1 MLGLLSVSV
10 PVLALLVVVLTHS
23 GSEQIA
29 SDTQTLVGNR
39 ATAVAGSVETYLGER
54 QLDIRIVAS
63 STRDEEPRHLGAKLA
78 DYNRINEAY
87 DAFTIVR
94 PDGTVVATS
103 DPGSTRFSQTDQAW
117 FREAVAGQQTFS
129 PVFEEDGQLH
139 WYAAQPS
146 TTDRVTAG
154 TSSSDTCPWLGCPLC
169 SPR

>member
-1 MLGLLSVSV
+1 MLGLRSVSV
-10 PVLALLVVVLTHS
+10 PVLALLVVVLTQS
-23 GSEQIA
+23 ASEQIA

-129 PVFEEDGQLH
+129 LSSRRTASCTGTRPSR
-139 WYAAQPS
+139 S